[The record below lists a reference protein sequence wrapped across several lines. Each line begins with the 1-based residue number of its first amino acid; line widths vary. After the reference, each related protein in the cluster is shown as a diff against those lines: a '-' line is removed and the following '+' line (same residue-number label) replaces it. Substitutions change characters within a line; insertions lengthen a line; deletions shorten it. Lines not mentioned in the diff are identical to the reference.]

1 MRIISGQSKGKK
13 LVKPTA
19 HSLSIRPT
27 TDKNR
32 EALFNIIGDQVKGAV
47 VLDLFAGT
55 GALGLE
61 ALSRGADHIVFID
74 NNQAALSIIRKNCD
88 LCLGHRNEVGPFRQ
102 NNTDDSRQVG
112 SCGNSQPVTIL
123 KRDLR
128 RTIRLKGFFFDL
140 VFLDPPYSKGLAL
153 QCLKSICSS
162 IQTSPNSCIIVE
174 ERSNEQLP
182 STVSD
187 FTLSDK
193 RKYGDTAFWFY
204 RKSKSNLMNR

>member
-1 MRIISGQSKGKK
+1 LRIISGRAKGKK
-13 LVKPTA
+13 LVKPSA
-19 HSLSIRPT
+19 HSRSIRPT

-32 EALFNIIGDQVKGAV
+32 EALFNIIGNQVKGAV

-61 ALSRGADHIVFID
+61 ALSRGAERIVFID
-74 NNQAALSIIRKNCD
+74 NNPTALSIIRKNCE
-88 LCLGHRNEVGPFRQ
+88 LCLGHRTEAESLRQ
-102 NNTDDSRQVG
+102 KNIDDSRQRM
-112 SCGNSQPVTIL
+112 SCNNSPRVTIL

-128 RTIRLKGFFFDL
+128 RPIHLAGFCFDL

-153 QCLKSICSS
+153 QCLKRICSS
-162 IQTSPNSCIIVE
+162 IQISSNGCIIVE
-174 ERSNEQLP
+174 ENSNEQMP
-182 STVSD
+182 TTVSH

-204 RKSKSNLMNR
+204 RKSSNSIR